1 MLKCCQFRILP
12 RDNLANFYA
21 VALFSPVKLLNQE
34 AFGLDKTQLMVLMTP
49 VILFSLTVHEYSHGK
64 IALLLGD
71 NTAQRLGRLSFNPI
85 RHLDITGVLFFYFVG
100 FGWAK
105 PVPVNWQN
113 FQNPQRDM
121 MYVAIAGPLSNIA
134 MAVFCSFFIR
144 LIPIDFSSLMAILN
158 SSIPYTPQ
166 LIDYLFVILAYGI
179 WINVALAVFNM
190 LPIYPLDGSS
200 VLKGMVPEN
209 VAERLTSVDK
219 FGAILILGVFLLD
232 QFANTGILGTILVY
246 PINYSVL
253 FLSQET
259 FPMIIEVLKASFSR

>member
-1 MLKCCQFRILP
+1 
-12 RDNLANFYA
+12 
-21 VALFSPVKLLNQE
+21 
-34 AFGLDKTQLMVLMTP
+34 
-49 VILFSLTVHEYSHGK
+49 
-64 IALLLGD
+64 
-71 NTAQRLGRLSFNPI
+71 
-85 RHLDITGVLFFYFVG
+85 
-100 FGWAK
+100 
-105 PVPVNWQN
+105 
-113 FQNPQRDM
+113 

-144 LIPIDFSSLMAILN
+144 LIPIDFSSLMTMLN